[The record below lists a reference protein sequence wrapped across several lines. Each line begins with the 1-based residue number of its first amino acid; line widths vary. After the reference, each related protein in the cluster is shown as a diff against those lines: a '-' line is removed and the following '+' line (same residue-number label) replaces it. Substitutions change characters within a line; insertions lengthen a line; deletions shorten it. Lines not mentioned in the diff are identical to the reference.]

1 MLAFD
6 IHEVSLLTIL
16 YPEGFDCVTGRSDMI
31 CDICAICGKLI
42 VIRAMYVMWA
52 GRHYVMGRKA
62 IMLWAGRSAWVGPEG
77 LPSRDGSPLRLMG
90 RKVRAW
96 KGVCA

>member
-1 MLAFD
+1 M
-6 IHEVSLLTIL
+6 SLLTIL

-31 CDICAICGKLI
+31 CDICDKIF
-42 VIRAMYVMWA
+42 VMRAMYV
-52 GRHYVMGRKA
+52 YMGRKA
-62 IMLWAGRSAWVGPEG
+62 IMLWAGRGCVV
-77 LPSRDGSPLRLMG
+77 D